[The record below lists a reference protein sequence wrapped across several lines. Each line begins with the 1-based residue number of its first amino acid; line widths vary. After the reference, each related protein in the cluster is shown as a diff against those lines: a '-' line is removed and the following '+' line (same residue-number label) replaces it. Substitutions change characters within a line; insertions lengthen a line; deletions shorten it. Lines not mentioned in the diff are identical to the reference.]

1 MDRFNFEQFEKK
13 LKIKLAKLGF
23 NEKWMEQSNY
33 VESMS
38 SRELHDMNKTADDL
52 LKNKKLIEHMQWVKK
67 KNEQN

>member
-52 LKNKKLIEHMQWVKK
+52 LKNKKLIEHMHWVKK

>member
-52 LKNKKLIEHMQWVKK
+52 LKNKKLIEDQLP
-67 KNEQN
+67 